1 MATTPPSTPPD
12 SSGIRIGD
20 VGGSVNFSA
29 LGDIVGGDKIT
40 TITTTIQIS
49 VEAVTQ
55 RPLVTTSPYRGLDR
69 FEDRDKD
76 LFFGRD
82 QLIKSLLGQ
91 LSASNVLLVLGASG
105 SGKSSVVRAGL
116 LPQLSQL
123 IGARFRYFTLV
134 PDVNPFESLRSA
146 LQDAGFSQ
154 TQTRELADGKSETP
168 AKLIHTLQREGDQ
181 WLFFVDQFEE
191 VFTVTDE
198 KLRASFIA
206 ALVQIAQDTTSSAK
220 LVLAMRADFLDRF
233 SPFPQFAKIIEK
245 NIDFVADMHADE
257 LRQAIEQPAARH
269 GVVFEQGLVE
279 EIIKDVQGQAGSL
292 PLLQYTLDLLW
303 QEEAREDG
311 IADRHL
317 NTKAYRE
324 LGGVRG
330 ALQKRADEIYD
341 AFAEGADEKTASP
354 KQEIVRQ
361 IFLRLVDLA
370 GEGSNDAAWRPVR
383 RRASIAMFA
392 TGQEQEILQAL
403 INQKLLVSN
412 REGDDATVEVAHE
425 ALFTSWGRLKNWIE
439 VGKQVIFARN
449 RITDDGGRWQRR
461 QEDDPA
467 GAEEELLS
475 GTRLAQAVD
484 MRARGDFATVV
495 GGLGETETRFLDAS
509 VALRDRR
516 AKEEQTRQQRE
527 LEAAQRLAEA
537 RTLAAGRLRKGL
549 IAAVVLLLAALAGG
563 GFALYN
569 ARLARAETKRA
580 EAETRRAGQALA
592 MAEVRTAAAA
602 DDGNRPKEIL
612 AHLARALRI
621 DPSQTVALRRATT
634 ILAQRKWSEVNK
646 ATRRFENVDG
656 DSPILE
662 TSFNADGSRLLVRTV
677 DGRLYDLESQKLTPV
692 PGHEQFRKFPN
703 GLTGATF
710 SPDGK
715 LIAVATGS
723 EVQIL
728 NSATMA
734 IKSRQV
740 FDVPSHAPS
749 EEKPKGAVVAL
760 CFDRESARMAIAL
773 SNGKIE
779 IHALNASSS
788 LSRILDLQMESVAL
802 VAFGDTADTLGCL
815 DEHGQFALVRL
826 GSGALPPKPRVPT
839 TIELAKYF
847 HRTLGRIPGV
857 LKGEGVPRFDRS
869 EYFGGGADPR
879 KLGEDFLR
887 GQRGGLS
894 FAISAD
900 GNWISSSRES
910 EVTFTKQRL
919 NENADKKSTT
929 RTFTHNSFISSIATS
944 PDGRLVA
951 TASYDGTARVWNL
964 ATGEFASDPE
974 EHGARVVY
982 VAFSPD
988 SRRLATVSRGSDNE
1002 TLCVW
1007 DVSPELPLR
1016 TVQLPKTP
1024 LRQPA
1029 FQAGSDARPP
1039 LLAFRDSTNAFCVVN
1054 GTTGELL
1061 LSEPLDTEVE
1071 PEVVFDRSGR
1081 CVFLRS
1087 TSRVLAWT
1095 AEQKEV
1101 LYRILPGQG
1110 ETFTA
1115 GRFNSDRSRLLLAR
1129 STGDVEIIETVSG
1142 RSICK
1147 TSLGRSGEIRLL
1159 QFVPNADEIVV
1170 VQQSEAKITVNRLAA
1185 ATLEPRPPAV
1195 QIPNATFLYDSFF
1208 GPHVALVLAKQ
1219 KNESEEDSSEH
1230 VRVWDILSGKPRS
1243 SPIPYSVK
1251 ANTVFAPDG
1260 QSLVSSNG
1268 RAAFLY
1274 SIEGKELRKFPDDP
1288 NFVGE
1293 IHYSPDST
1301 KIITRPQQTGDFK
1314 VYDIQTGAVPPGLE
1328 SFIHVEQMDFS
1339 ENGALLITPLG
1350 IVDIASGLRVSDKFN
1365 RIPTSLDQD
1374 GETLLLEPFS
1384 SEDSAVP
1391 EDGSQ
1396 PAQKKEPSVLLQFPH
1411 VPDTAPN
1418 WLPDLLEALAGA
1430 RIDDVGNLQPV
1441 ADSAGAFQR
1450 IYNNI
1455 PPSVAENDLGACAR
1469 RLLEPAKT
1477 VAPRETRIAP
1487 PAPEKE
1493 NVAIDRPAA
1502 TAQPTAEDTTPKST
1516 RNDLAGVDARLNQ
1529 VYAALRSG
1537 LGASEK
1543 EALKREQIKWLAERD
1558 KITDEV
1564 KRLKFIEERV
1574 RELEQRLAAA
1584 KK

>member
-1 MATTPPSTPPD
+1 METTPPSQPPD

-20 VGGSVNFSA
+20 VGGNVNFSA

-49 VEAVTQ
+49 VEAITQ
-55 RPLVTTSPYRGLDR
+55 RPLITTSPYRGLDR

-82 QLIKSLLGQ
+82 QLIKSLLAQ

-123 IGARFRYFTLV
+123 IGARFRYFTFV

-146 LQDAGFSQ
+146 LQGAGFSQ
-154 TQTRELADGKSETP
+154 GQTRELAEAKAETP
-168 AKLIHTLQREGDQ
+168 SNLIHTLQQSGDQ

-191 VFTVTDE
+191 IFTVGDE
-198 KLRASFIA
+198 KLRGSFIA
-206 ALVQIAQDTTSSAK
+206 ALVAIAQDPNSSTK

-245 NIDFVADMHADE
+245 NIDFVADMHSDE

-311 IADRHL
+311 LADRHL

-341 AFAEGADEKTASP
+341 SFAEGADRKTASP

-439 VGKQVIFARN
+439 AGKQVIFAKN
-449 RITDDGGRWQRR
+449 RITDDARRWQRR

-475 GTRLAQAVD
+475 GTRLAQALD

-549 IAAVVLLLAALAGG
+549 IGAVVLLLAALAGG

-580 EAETRRAGQALA
+580 EAETKRAGQALA

-621 DPSQTVALRRATT
+621 DPSQAVALRRATT
-634 ILAQRKWSEVNK
+634 ILAQRKWSEAGK
-646 ATRRFENVDG
+646 ATRRFENVD
-656 DSPILE
+656 DESPVLE
-662 TSFNADGSRLLVRTV
+662 TSFNANGSRLLVRTV
-677 DGRLYDLESQKLTPV
+677 DGRLYDLEGQKLTPV
-692 PGHEQFRKFPN
+692 PGHEQFRQFPN

-715 LIAVATGS
+715 LIAVATGN

-760 CFDRESARMAIAL
+760 CFDRESARIAIAL

-779 IHALNASSS
+779 IHVLNASSS
-788 LSRILDLQMESVAL
+788 LSRIQDLQMESVAL
-802 VAFGDTADTLGCL
+802 VAFGDTPDTLACL
-815 DEHGQFALVRL
+815 DEHGQFALARL

-839 TIELAKYF
+839 AIELAKYF
-847 HRTLGRIPGV
+847 HHTLGRIPGV
-857 LKGEGVPRFDRS
+857 LKGGGVPRFDRS
-869 EYFGGGADPR
+869 AYVGGGADPR

-887 GQRGGLS
+887 RERGDLS

-900 GNWISSSRES
+900 GNWISSSSEES
-910 EVTFTKQRL
+910 EVTFTKQRA

-964 ATGEFASDPE
+964 TTGEFASDPE
-974 EHGARVVY
+974 EHGGRVVY

-988 SRRLATVSRGSDNE
+988 SRRLATISRGSNSE
-1002 TLCVW
+1002 NLCVW

-1024 LRQPA
+1024 LGESA
-1029 FQAGSDARPP
+1029 FQEGSDARPP

-1054 GTTGELL
+1054 GTTGDLL
-1061 LSEPLDTEVE
+1061 LSEPLNEEVE
-1071 PEVVFDRSGR
+1071 PEVVFDLSGR
-1081 CVFLRS
+1081 YVFLRS
-1087 TSRVLAWT
+1087 TSRVLAWS
-1095 AEQKEV
+1095 AEKKGV
-1101 LYRILPGQG
+1101 LYRILPGLG

-1142 RSICK
+1142 RSLCK

-1159 QFVPNADEIVV
+1159 QFLQNADEIVA
-1170 VQQSEAKITVNRLAA
+1170 VQQSEAKITVNRRAA
-1185 ATLEPRPPAV
+1185 ATLEPRPPAFE
-1195 QIPNATFLYDSFF
+1195 IPNVTFFYDSFF
-1208 GPHVALVLAKQ
+1208 GPHVALLLAKQ
-1219 KNESEEDSSEH
+1219 KNESEEDSSH

-1260 QSLVSSNG
+1260 QSLVSSNS

-1293 IHYSPDST
+1293 IQYSPDST
-1301 KIITRPQQTGDFK
+1301 KIITRPQQAGDFR

-1328 SFIHVEQMDFS
+1328 SFIHAEKMDFS
-1339 ENGALLITPLG
+1339 KNGALLITPLG

-1391 EDGSQ
+1391 ENGSQ
-1396 PAQKKEPSVLLQFPH
+1396 PAQKKELPILLQFPH
-1411 VPDTAPN
+1411 VPETAPS

-1430 RIDDVGNLQPV
+1430 RIDDAGNVQPV
-1441 ADSAGAFQR
+1441 ADSAAAFQR
-1450 IYNNI
+1450 INSQI
-1455 PPSVAENDLGACAR
+1455 LPSVEENDLGACVR
-1469 RLLEPAKT
+1469 RLLEPAKN

-1487 PAPEKE
+1487 PIPEKE
-1493 NVAIDRPAA
+1493 NVAIER
-1502 TAQPTAEDTTPKST
+1502 PTANTQPKAEETTPKST
-1516 RNDLAGVDARLNQ
+1516 QNDLTRADARLNQ
-1529 VYAALRSG
+1529 VYGALRSG

-1543 EALKREQIKWLAERD
+1543 EALKKEQIKWLAERD

-1574 RELEQRLAAA
+1574 RELEQRQAA

>member
-1 MATTPPSTPPD
+1 MAETPPSQPPPD
-12 SSGIRIGD
+12 SGGIHIGD

-29 LGDIVGGDKIT
+29 LGDIVGGNKIT

-49 VEAVTQ
+49 VEAITQ
-55 RPLVTTSPYRGLDR
+55 RPLITASPYRGLDR

-82 QLIKSLLGQ
+82 QLIKSLLAQ

-116 LPQLSQL
+116 LPQLAQL
-123 IGARFRYFTLV
+123 IGARFRYFTFV

-146 LQDAGFSQ
+146 LHGAGFSQ
-154 TQTRELADGKSETP
+154 TQTRELAEAKAETP
-168 AKLIHTLQREGDQ
+168 DRLIRSLQRNGDQ
-181 WLFFVDQFEE
+181 WLLFVDQFEE
-191 VFTVTDE
+191 MFTVGDE

-206 ALVQIAQDTTSSAK
+206 ALVAIAQDPNSSTK

-233 SPFPQFAKIIEK
+233 SPFPQFAKIVEK

-311 IADRHL
+311 LADRHL

-341 AFAEGADEKTASP
+341 SFAEGADGKTASP

-392 TGQEQEILQAL
+392 TGQQQEILQAL

-425 ALFTSWGRLKNWIE
+425 ALFTSWGRLKNWIDA
-439 VGKQVIFARN
+439 GKQVIFAKN
-449 RITDDGGRWQRR
+449 RITDDARRWQRR

-475 GTRLAQAVD
+475 GTRLAQALD

-569 ARLARAETKRA
+569 ARIARAETK
-580 EAETRRAGQALA
+580 RAGQALA

-621 DPSQTVALRRATT
+621 DPSQAVALRRATT
-634 ILAQRKWSEVNK
+634 ILAQRKWSEVGK

-656 DSPILE
+656 DSPVLE

-677 DGRLYDLESQKLTPV
+677 DGRLYDLEGQKLTPF
-692 PGHEQFRKFPN
+692 PGHEQFRQFPN

-715 LIAVATGS
+715 LIAVATGN

-760 CFDRESARMAIAL
+760 CFDRESARIAIAL

-788 LSRILDLQMESVAL
+788 LSRIQDLQMELVAL
-802 VAFGDTADTLGCL
+802 VAFGDTADTLACL
-815 DEHGQFALVRL
+815 DEHGQFALARL
-826 GSGALPPKPRVPT
+826 GSGALPPQPRVPT
-839 TIELAKYF
+839 AIELAKYF
-847 HRTLGRIPGV
+847 HHTLGRIPGV
-857 LKGEGVPRFDRS
+857 LKGDGVPRFDRS
-869 EYFGGGADPR
+869 QYVGGGADPR

-900 GNWISSSRES
+900 GNWISSSGES
-910 EVTFTKQRL
+910 EVTFTKQRA

-964 ATGEFASDPE
+964 TTGEFASDPE
-974 EHGARVVY
+974 EHGGRVVY

-988 SRRLATVSRGSDNE
+988 SRRLATVSRGSDSE

-1024 LRQPA
+1024 LGEPA
-1029 FQAGSDARPP
+1029 FQEGSDARPP

-1061 LSEPLDTEVE
+1061 LSEPLDKEVE
-1071 PEVVFDRSGR
+1071 PEVVFDLSGR
-1081 CVFLRS
+1081 YVFLRS
-1087 TSRVLAWT
+1087 TSRVLAWS
-1095 AEQKEV
+1095 AEKKGV

-1142 RSICK
+1142 RSLCK

-1159 QFVPNADEIVV
+1159 QFLQNADEIVA
-1170 VQQSEAKITVNRLAA
+1170 VQQSEAKITVNRRAA
-1185 ATLEPRPPAV
+1185 ATLEPRLPAV
-1195 QIPNATFLYDSFF
+1195 EIPNVTFLYDSFF
-1208 GPHVALVLAKQ
+1208 GPHVALLLAKQ
-1219 KNESEEDSSEH
+1219 KNESKEDFSVH

-1243 SPIPYSVK
+1243 SAIPYSVK

-1260 QSLVSSNG
+1260 RSLVSSNS

-1288 NFVGE
+1288 NFVGG
-1293 IHYSPDST
+1293 IQYSPDGT
-1301 KIITRPQQTGDFK
+1301 KILTSPQQAGDFK

-1328 SFIHVEQMDFS
+1328 SFIHVEKMDFS
-1339 ENGALLITPLG
+1339 KNGALLVTPLG
-1350 IVDIASGLRVSDKFN
+1350 IVDVASGLRVSDKFN

-1374 GETLLLEPFS
+1374 AETLLLEPFS
-1384 SEDSAVP
+1384 SEDSDVP

-1396 PAQKKEPSVLLQFPH
+1396 PAQKKELPILLQFPH
-1411 VPDTAPN
+1411 VPETAPN

-1441 ADSAGAFQR
+1441 ADSAAAFQR
-1450 IYNNI
+1450 IYSQI

-1469 RLLEPAKT
+1469 RLLEPAKN

-1487 PAPEKE
+1487 PIPEKE
-1493 NVAIDRPAA
+1493 NVAIERPAA
-1502 TAQPTAEDTTPKST
+1502 NAHPKAEETTPEST
-1516 RNDLAGVDARLNQ
+1516 RNDLAGADVRLNQ
-1529 VYAALRSG
+1529 VYGALRSR

-1543 EALKREQIKWLAERD
+1543 EALKREQITWLAERD

-1564 KRLKFIEERV
+1564 KRLEFIEERV
-1574 RELEQRLAAA
+1574 RDLERRQTE